1 MTIVPTYAHPSS
13 TYATCRTISTPGKL
27 SMFFEMM
34 QLGKQSGYSGWMG
47 HRGQP
52 DRLKLNRQNCTV
64 FRIFFVLLQK
74 VLWRYC
80 RSNYGEK
87 SLILFHNCTTKRKA
101 TGYQYQLYKKRSSNW
116 LKITKLK
123 RVLDSFQCPFFYSFP
138 SRKYL
143 ENQAIVW
150 YKEQT
155 CITHFHFCGTGCARK
170 NVGKFVP
177 SL

>member
-1 MTIVPTYAHPSS
+1 MKNGRNSSNLPPPFLTNTKERGQFFPQHQWPSFPSFAHP
-13 TYATCRTISTPGKL
+13 L
-27 SMFFEMM
+27 SMLAHLSNHIDTRKLVDVFRN
-34 QLGKQSGYSGWMG
+34 GATRKAVGYSGWMG

-101 TGYQYQLYKKRSSNW
+101 TGYQYRLYKKRWNN
-116 LKITKLK
+116 
-123 RVLDSFQCPFFYSFP
+123 
-138 SRKYL
+138 
-143 ENQAIVW
+143 EN
-150 YKEQT
+150 
-155 CITHFHFCGTGCARK
+155 F
-170 NVGKFVP
+170 
-177 SL
+177 L